1 MNIILKLTEKHL
13 LENKKRTV
21 VTILGIAASTAL
33 ITAILVGVFSFF
45 KFFGT
50 VNRMTDGD
58 VHADFSGVSWND
70 VETLKNDERIRIA
83 GAILMDPTITGIR
96 VSSDKED
103 RFRTGNVMHA
113 DADLFSQLVVG
124 DHEGRLPETSD
135 EVAVEE
141 AFLEDNGLDL
151 EIGDKIT
158 FEQGNRYEIEP
169 DGNRIYYAGSYRSEE
184 RFETLSTDTCTIT
197 AILHEN
203 RPTKGYD
210 ILRGM
215 EAGTKVGMDDKGIPY
230 LHCRVTLKKPDYT
243 SVLQLRQIEK
253 DHNLHIDDIN
263 SEFMISVFAIKG
275 MGEAYIQFFTMTGI
289 ALIIVVIT
297 SVVLIY
303 NAFGMSLAEKI
314 RYLGMLAS
322 VGATKAQKRASI
334 YYEGL
339 VLGIIGIPLG
349 ILAGT
354 LGAMVTLNVLGSRLL
369 ETEVIVGAEGMR
381 GGIPIVVSPLVI
393 LAIVILSAI
402 TIFISALIPAIKASN
417 VMPVDAMRQTNIVR
431 VRAGKLKTN
440 PFIKRL
446 FGYEG
451 VLACKNIKRNG
462 VKGTVIVI
470 SLAISVIMFLTI
482 DFFNKTFVKINE
494 YEIDLPFDMYVSCAP
509 DEKDRLKGELESL
522 PEVDR
527 VVAGDYVRYLIRP
540 QDDDPG
546 FVPVNE
552 NILESECLTDGYK
565 SLPDKTDGIMVI
577 TVEDV
582 DFDALLEENGID
594 RSGYYGNELKGVILD
609 SFLHTENSKS
619 VFTDAVIGRR
629 AFYDDP
635 AGNPPAVEIGGIVS
649 YKEDN
654 YVCNLVPK
662 KTVDVYVPASMY
674 FKKAAEN
681 IDNSTLSYTFGVFHK
696 GDPKV
701 LEEKIGDL
709 TANGGY
715 HNSVVHNLSD
725 SIAVMDT
732 VSLMLNTAMY
742 GFTILLTLIAM
753 ANIVNTISTA
763 VLLRRQE
770 FAMFRSVG
778 MEEKGIRRMLLL
790 ETFLYGFRAL
800 LIGIPLSLLLSY
812 LMFNTSASRV
822 FTFEPDYPMY
832 IIMIFAVFSVVGLCM
847 LLSSNK
853 IKNDNIIEALKED
866 AV

>member
-21 VTILGIAASTAL
+21 VTILGIAASSAL

-58 VHADFSGVSWND
+58 VHADFSGVGWND

-83 GAILMDPTITGIR
+83 GAISTDPTITGIR
-96 VSSDKED
+96 VPGDKEE
-103 RFRTGNVMHA
+103 RFRIGNVMHG
-113 DADLFSQLVVG
+113 DADLFSQLVVD
-124 DHEGRLPETSD
+124 DHEGRLPETSN

-141 AFLEDNGLDL
+141 AFLEDNGFDL
-151 EIGDKIT
+151 KIGDKIT

-215 EAGTKVGMDDKGIPY
+215 EKGTPVGLDDKGRPY
-230 LHCRVTLKKPDYT
+230 LHCRVTLRNPDYT
-243 SVLQLRQIEK
+243 SVLQLRQIEE
-253 DHNLHIDDIN
+253 DHKLHIDDIN

-275 MGEAYIQFFTMTGI
+275 MGEAYIQFFMMTGI
-289 ALIIVVIT
+289 ALLIVVAT

-322 VGATKAQKRASI
+322 VGATKSQKRASI

-339 VLGIIGIPLG
+339 VLGIVGIPLG
-349 ILAGT
+349 ILTGI
-354 LGAMVTLNVLGSRLL
+354 LGAAVTLNVLGSRLL

-393 LAIVILSAI
+393 LAIVILSSI

-417 VMPVDAMRQTNIVR
+417 VMPVDAMRQTNIVK

-440 PFIKRL
+440 PFIKNI

-482 DFFNKTFVKINE
+482 DFFDKTFVKINE

-509 DEKDRLKGELESL
+509 DEKDRLKGELEAL

-527 VVAGDYVRYLIRP
+527 VVAGDYVTYLFRP
-540 QDDDPG
+540 QNDDPD

-552 NILESECLTDGYK
+552 NILDPECLTDEYK
-565 SLPDKTDGIMVI
+565 TLPDKTDGIMVI

-619 VFTDAVIGRR
+619 VFTDTVIGRR
-629 AFYDDP
+629 AYYDDP
-635 AGNPPAVEIGGIVS
+635 ALNPPAVEIGGIVS

-681 IDNSTLSYTFGVFHK
+681 IDSSTLSYSFGVFHT
-696 GDPKV
+696 GDPKA
-701 LEEKIGDL
+701 LEEKIGNL
-709 TANGGY
+709 TANGDY
-715 HNSVVHNLSD
+715 HNCVVHNLSD

-763 VLLRRQE
+763 VLMRRQE

-800 LIGIPLSLLLSY
+800 LIGIPISLLLSY
-812 LMFNTSASRV
+812 LMFNTIASRV
-822 FTFEPDYPMY
+822 FAFEPDYPMY
-832 IIMIFAVFSVVGLCM
+832 IIMIFAVFAVVGLCM

>member
-21 VTILGIAASTAL
+21 VTILGIAASSAL

-58 VHADFSGVSWND
+58 VHADFGGVSWQD

-83 GAILMDPTITGIR
+83 GAISTDPTITGIR
-96 VSSDKED
+96 VPGDKEE
-103 RFRTGNVMHA
+103 RFRIGNVMHG
-113 DADLFSQLVVG
+113 DADLFSQLVVD
-124 DHEGRLPETSD
+124 DHEGRLPETSN

-141 AFLEDNGLDL
+141 AFLEDNGFDL
-151 EIGDKIT
+151 KIGDKIT

-184 RFETLSTDTCTIT
+184 QFETLSTDTCTIT

-215 EAGTKVGMDDKGIPY
+215 EKGTPVGLDDKGRPY
-230 LHCRVTLKKPDYT
+230 LHCRVTLRNPDYT
-243 SVLQLRQIEK
+243 SVLQLRQIEE
-253 DHNLHIDDIN
+253 DHKLHIDDIN

-275 MGEAYIQFFTMTGI
+275 MGEAYIQFFMMTGI
-289 ALIIVVIT
+289 ALLIVVAT

-322 VGATKAQKRASI
+322 VGATKSQKRASI

-339 VLGIIGIPLG
+339 VLGIVGIPLG
-349 ILAGT
+349 ILTGI
-354 LGAMVTLNVLGSRLL
+354 LGAAVTLNVLGSRLL

-393 LAIVILSAI
+393 LAIVILSSI

-417 VMPVDAMRQTNIVR
+417 VMPVDAMRQTNIVK

-440 PFIKRL
+440 PFIKNI

-482 DFFNKTFVKINE
+482 DFFDKTFVKINE
-494 YEIDLPFDMYVSCAP
+494 YEIDLPFDMYVSYAP
-509 DEKDRLKGELESL
+509 DEKDRLKGELEAL

-527 VVAGDYVRYLIRP
+527 VVAGDYVTYLFRP
-540 QDDDPG
+540 QNDDPD

-552 NILESECLTDGYK
+552 NILDPECLTDEYK
-565 SLPDKTDGIMVI
+565 TLPDKTDGIMVI

-619 VFTDAVIGRR
+619 VFTDTVIGRR
-629 AFYDDP
+629 AYYDDP
-635 AGNPPAVEIGGIVS
+635 ALNPPAVEIGGIVS

-681 IDNSTLSYTFGVFHK
+681 IDSSTLSYSFGVFHT
-696 GDPKV
+696 GDPKA
-701 LEEKIGDL
+701 LEEKIGNL
-709 TANGGY
+709 TANGDY
-715 HNSVVHNLSD
+715 HNCVVHNLSD

-763 VLLRRQE
+763 VLMRRQE

-800 LIGIPLSLLLSY
+800 LIGIPISLLLSY
-812 LMFNTSASRV
+812 LMFNTIASRV
-822 FTFEPDYPMY
+822 FAFEPDYPMY
-832 IIMIFAVFSVVGLCM
+832 IIMIFAVFAVVGLCM

>member
-21 VTILGIAASTAL
+21 VTILGIAASAAL

-58 VHADFSGVSWND
+58 VHADFGGVSWQD
-70 VETLKNDERIRIA
+70 VDALKNDKRLKLA
-83 GAILMDPTITGIR
+83 GTISTDPTITGIR
-96 VSSDKED
+96 LLSDREE
-103 RFRTGNVMHA
+103 RFRVGNVMHG
-113 DADLFSQLVVG
+113 DTDLFKQLVVG
-124 DHEGRLPETSD
+124 DYEGRLPETPD
-135 EVAVEE
+135 EIAVEE

-151 EIGDKIT
+151 KAGDTIT

-169 DGNRIYYAGSYRSEE
+169 DGNRIYYGGSYRSEE
-184 RFETLSTDTCTIT
+184 RFERLSTDTCTIT

-215 EAGTKVGMDDKGIPY
+215 EKGTIIGLDDKGKSY
-230 LHCRVTLKKPDYT
+230 LHCRVTLKEPDYT

-275 MGEAYIQFFTMTGI
+275 MGEAYIQFFMMTGI

-297 SVVLIY
+297 SIVLIY

-339 VLGIIGIPLG
+339 VLGIVGIPVG
-349 ILAGT
+349 ILAGIA
-354 LGAMVTLNVLGSRLL
+354 GAIVTLDVLGRKLL
-369 ETEVIVGAEGMR
+369 EAEVIVGAEGMR
-381 GGIPIVVSPLVI
+381 GGIPIVASPLVI
-393 LAIVILSAI
+393 LAIVVLSAI
-402 TIFISALIPAIKASN
+402 TIFISALVPAIKASN
-417 VMPVDAMRQTNIVR
+417 VMPVDAMRQTDIVK
-431 VRAGKLKTN
+431 VRAGKLKIN
-440 PFIKRL
+440 PLVRRL

-462 VKGTVIVI
+462 IKGTVIVI
-470 SLAISVIMFLTI
+470 SMAISVIMFLTI

-494 YEIDLPFDMYVSCAP
+494 YEIDLPFDIYVSCAP
-509 DEKDRLKGELESL
+509 DEKDRLRDELEAL
-522 PEVDR
+522 EEVDR
-527 VVAGDYVRYLIRP
+527 VVAGDYVTYLSTP
-540 QDDDPG
+540 QDDDPD

-552 NILESECLTDGYK
+552 NILNPECLTDEYK
-565 SLPDKTDGIMVI
+565 TLPDKTNGIMVI

-594 RSGYYGNELKGVILD
+594 RSGYYGDELRGVILD

-619 VFTDAVIGRR
+619 VFNDTVIGRK

-635 AGNPPAVEIGGIVS
+635 EGNPPAVEIGGIVS

-681 IDNSTLSYTFGVFHK
+681 IDSKTLSCTFGVFHT
-696 GDPKV
+696 GDPKA
-701 LEEKIGDL
+701 LEEKINDL
-709 TANGGY
+709 TANGDY
-715 HNSVVHNLSD
+715 YNSVVHNLSD

-763 VLLRRQE
+763 VLMRRQE

-778 MEEKGIRRMLLL
+778 MEEKGIKMMLLL
-790 ETFLYGFRAL
+790 ETFMYGFRAL
-800 LIGIPLSLLLSY
+800 IISIPVSLLLSY
-812 LMFNTSASRV
+812 LMFSMIESRV
-822 FTFEPDYPMY
+822 FAFEPDYPMY
-832 IIMIFAVFSVVGLCM
+832 LIMIFAVFAVVGLCM